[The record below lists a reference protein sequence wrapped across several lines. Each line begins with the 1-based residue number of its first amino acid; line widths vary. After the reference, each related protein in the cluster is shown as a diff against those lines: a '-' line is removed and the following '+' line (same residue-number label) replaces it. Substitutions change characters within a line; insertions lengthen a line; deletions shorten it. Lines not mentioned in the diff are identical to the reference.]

1 MSFTQ
6 RFSTGADIKPANL
19 VALRDLASQLPL
31 HKQKRILNDL
41 AGTHTSAV
49 RGRGIDFSEVRE
61 YQPGDDIRSM
71 DWRVTA
77 RTGDPH
83 IKLFRE
89 ERERPVLVVCDLRTG
104 MHFGTRRALKS
115 VLAADIS
122 ALIAWAAMANGDR
135 IGGVIFNDQYEVDL
149 RPKTGRKQVLN
160 LLHNMADVERGDI
173 EKSSATN
180 SLQRMQ
186 QICRHIRQV
195 ARPGSAIYF
204 ISDWAGFDAECER
217 QLFSVT
223 RHCDLIA
230 VQLYDPIEA
239 ELPPPG
245 LYNLTDRHQKRT
257 LDTHSQTIREA
268 HQLAFAQQQQQ
279 IRQHMLRLKV
289 PLIRIATND
298 DPLTALRT
306 GLGLS
311 LTQQASGRNL

>member
-6 RFSTGADIKPANL
+6 RFSSGAEIKPANL
-19 VALRDLASQLPL
+19 VSLRDLANQLPL
-31 HKQKRILNDL
+31 HKQKRIINDL
-41 AGTHTSAV
+41 AGPHTSAV

-89 ERERPVLVVCDLRTG
+89 ERERPVLVVCDLRAS

-122 ALIAWAAMANGDR
+122 ALIAWAAMTNGDR
-135 IGGVIFNDQYEVDL
+135 IGGLIFNDQQEVDL
-149 RPKTGRKQVLN
+149 RPKTGRKQVLS
-160 LLHNMADVERGDI
+160 LLHNMAEI
-173 EKSSATN
+173 EKSIASDN
-180 SLQRMQ
+180 HQRMQ
-186 QICRHIRQV
+186 QICRHIRRI

-204 ISDWAGFDAECER
+204 VSDWSGIDADCER
-217 QLFSVT
+217 QLFNVT
-223 RHCDLIA
+223 RHCDLVA

-239 ELPPPG
+239 DLPPPG
-245 LYNLTDRHQKRT
+245 LYNLTDRRQKLA
-257 LDTHSQTIREA
+257 LDTHSQTAREA
-268 HQLAFAQQQQQ
+268 HQQAFAHQQQQ

-298 DPLTALRT
+298 DPLTSLRS
-306 GLGLS
+306 GLG
-311 LTQQASGRNL
+311 LTQQASGRSL

>member
-1 MSFTQ
+1 MTDLQ
-6 RFSTGADIKPANL
+6 GFSSGAEIKPANL
-19 VALRDLASQLPL
+19 VALRDLAGQLPL

-77 RTGDPH
+77 RTGDAH

-89 ERERPVLVVCDLRTG
+89 ERERPVLVVCDLRAG

-115 VLAADIS
+115 VLAADIA
-122 ALIAWAAMANGDR
+122 ALLSWAAMANGDR
-135 IGGVIFNDQYEVDL
+135 IGALIFNDNQEVDL
-149 RPKTGRKQVLN
+149 RPKTGRKQVLT
-160 LLHNMADVERGDI
+160 LLHNMAEIPRSTPAD
-173 EKSSATN
+173 SATE
-180 SLQRMQ
+180 RMQ
-186 QICRHIRQV
+186 QICRHIRRV

-204 ISDWAGFDAECER
+204 ISDWQGFDDECER

-223 RHCDLIA
+223 RHCDLVA
-230 VQLYDPIEA
+230 MQLHDPMEA

-245 LYNLTDRHQKRT
+245 LYNLSDRRQKIA
-257 LDTHSQTIREA
+257 LDTHSQTLREA
-268 HQLAFAQQQQQ
+268 HQQAFLHQQQQLS
-279 IRQHMLRLKV
+279 QHMLRLKV
-289 PLIRIATND
+289 PLIRIATYD
-298 DPLTALRT
+298 EPLQCLRT

-311 LTQQASGRNL
+311 QKATGLRS

>member
-6 RFSTGADIKPANL
+6 RFSSGAEIKPANL
-19 VALRDLASQLPL
+19 VSLRDLANQLPL
-31 HKQKRILNDL
+31 HKQKRIINDL
-41 AGTHTSAV
+41 AGPHTSAV

-89 ERERPVLVVCDLRTG
+89 ERERPVLVVCDLRAG

-122 ALIAWAAMANGDR
+122 ALIAWAAMTNGDR
-135 IGGVIFNDQYEVDL
+135 IGGLIFNDQQEVDL
-149 RPKTGRKQVLN
+149 RPKTGRKQVLS
-160 LLHNMADVERGDI
+160 LLHNMAGI
-173 EKSSATN
+173 EKSIASDN
-180 SLQRMQ
+180 HQRMQ
-186 QICRHIRQV
+186 QICRHIRRI

-204 ISDWAGFDAECER
+204 VSDWSGIDADCER
-217 QLFSVT
+217 QLFNVT
-223 RHCDLIA
+223 RHCDLVA

-239 ELPPPG
+239 DLPPPG
-245 LYNLTDRHQKRT
+245 LYNLTDRRQKLA
-257 LDTHSQTIREA
+257 LDTHSQTAREA
-268 HQLAFAQQQQQ
+268 HQQAFAHQQQQ

-298 DPLTALRT
+298 DPLTSLRS
-306 GLGLS
+306 GLG
-311 LTQQASGRNL
+311 LTQQASGGSL

>member
-6 RFSTGADIKPANL
+6 RFSAGAEIKPANL

-89 ERERPVLVVCDLRTG
+89 ERERPVLVVCDLRAG

-135 IGGVIFNDQYEVDL
+135 IGGLIFNDQHEVDL
-149 RPKTGRKQVLN
+149 RPKTGRKQVLS
-160 LLHNMADVERGDI
+160 LLHNMADVERSQPAD
-173 EKSSATN
+173 SH
-180 SLQRMQ
+180 QRMQ
-186 QICRHIRQV
+186 QICRHIRRV

-204 ISDWAGFDAECER
+204 VSDWAGFDAECER

-230 VQLYDPIEA
+230 VQLHDPIEA

-245 LYNLTDRHQKRT
+245 LYNLTDQRQKLA
-257 LDTHSQTIREA
+257 LDTHSQTVREA
-268 HQLAFAQQQQQ
+268 HQQAFAQQQQQ

-298 DPLTALRT
+298 DPLTSLRT
-306 GLGLS
+306 GLG
-311 LTQQASGRNL
+311 LTQQASGRSL